1 MEWSMSA
8 QNPTCGWQ
16 PLGGWGPLQRHLAPC
31 ITVLTLFVVCFG
43 FDVVMSPIRIIIIV
57 ASPRRMSRCHVMAPV
72 LNSPGFGSL
81 PHLCF
86 MCDDT
91 CLLTAMM
98 FASSGISMQGFNI
111 AQSF

>member
-1 MEWSMSA
+1 M
-8 QNPTCGWQ
+8 NPTCGWQ
-16 PLGGWGPLQRHLAPC
+16 PLRGWGPLHRHLAPC
-31 ITVLTLFVVCFG
+31 ITVLTLFVGVKAVSV
-43 FDVVMSPIRIIIIV
+43 DVLMSPIRIIIIV

-81 PHLCF
+81 PHLWF

-91 CLLTAMM
+91 CLLTAMLL
-98 FASSGISMQGFNI
+98 ASSGISTAIGFNI